1 MHSSTLLK
9 YLLVP
14 MVCYAVLSPYRSVL
28 KRFDDEITGPHDIK
42 KTRSIADTLPKVFP
56 KNHADFIAGKLKL
69 DAALAFGVNQLP
81 GNLKDWEI
89 RKAELKNG
97 IIKKTGVVINH
108 NLALDMKETGTI
120 QMKGY
125 SIKKITFQTRP
136 GIYATANLYIPEGK
150 GPFPGVIFM
159 IGHWLKGKIDAEGPQ
174 AVGHSLALNG
184 YVCLSI
190 DPWGSGERTTI
201 HGLFEDHGDENNLG
215 SSLMNI
221 GETLMG
227 MEITDNMRGV
237 DLLCSLPYVDSKNI
251 GATGASGGGN
261 QTMWL
266 TALDERIKAAMSVV
280 SVGTFQS
287 YIMGT
292 PCICEVVADAFDM
305 TEEAGIL
312 ALIAPR
318 AIKMCNHKKDD
329 NPAFFP
335 SEMIRSYTN
344 AKPVFTMYGAED
356 NISYQLFDLPH
367 GYMAE
372 DREAV
377 LGWFDLH
384 LKAIGDGSPKK
395 EIPFELL
402 PEEQLMVFPKGQR
415 DTDVSGTVEYCKR
428 RGKELRSVFLNAR
441 SGDAALKRRELSA
454 LLGVTEASGLKHVYE
469 YQQMNG
475 WDRFALASTDNKL
488 IPVLLRAPRDKGK
501 EIVIVCNPDGKENIP
516 RGLIDEIIQS
526 GKGVAVV
533 DLSGTGEA
541 SSTFV
546 GNNYRLGRLRT
557 VARSELWF
565 GRTMIGEWLNELTI
579 LIQFLNSRYKAV
591 KVNIDGTKEAGL
603 AGLFLSALGGH
614 VDQVTLREA
623 PVSYLFDTRD
633 GIDFFSAAIQLPGF
647 LNWGDVSLAAALGSK
662 NIVFINPVTIS
673 GQKITGNPLKEY
685 QREFEKTR
693 LDYRLPGNILFK

>member
-1 MHSSTLLK
+1 MK
-9 YLLVP
+9 YLLILYTCCVF
-14 MVCYAVLSPYRSVL
+14 LGPYHAAL
-28 KRFDDEITGPHDIK
+28 KSIDDETTGRQNF
-42 KTRSIADTLPKVFP
+42 KTIRPVTDTLPKVFP

-69 DAALAFGVNQLP
+69 DAALGFGVNQLP
-81 GNLKDWEI
+81 GNLKDWEKRRAEI
-89 RKAELKNG
+89 RNG

-108 NLALDMKETGTI
+108 GLALNMKETGTI

-125 SIKKITFQTRP
+125 TIKKITFQTRP

-201 HGLFEDHGDENNLG
+201 HGIFEDHGDENNLG

-227 MEITDNMRGV
+227 MEISDNMRGV

-344 AKPVFTMYGAED
+344 AKPIFTLYGVED
-356 NISYQLFDLPH
+356 NIAYQLFDLPH

-384 LKAIGDGSPKK
+384 LKAIGNGSPKK

-415 DTDVSGTVEYCKR
+415 DANVTGTVEYCKR
-428 RGKELRSVFLNAR
+428 RGKELRAVFLNTG
-441 SGDAALKRRELSA
+441 STDANLKRKELRNI
-454 LLGVTEASGLKHVYE
+454 LGVTETSNLNRVYE
-469 YQQMNG
+469 YPQVNG
-475 WDRFALASTDNKL
+475 WNRFALASSDNKL
-488 IPVLLRAPRDKGK
+488 IPVLIRPPRDNAK
-501 EIVIVCNPDGKENIP
+501 EFVIVCNPEGKDGIP
-516 RGLIDEIIQS
+516 PGLMDEIIQS
-526 GKGVAVV
+526 GKGIAII

-541 SSTFV
+541 SSTSF
-546 GNNYRLGRLRT
+546 GNSYRIGGLRT
-557 VARSELWF
+557 VSRSELWF
-565 GRTMIGEWLNELTI
+565 GRTMMGEWVKELKI
-579 LIQFLNSRYKAV
+579 LVQFLNSRYKG
-591 KVNIDGTKEAGL
+591 VNLSLDGTREAGM
-603 AGLFLSALGGH
+603 AGLYLSALEGN
-614 VDQVTLREA
+614 VDHLNLREA
-623 PVSYLFDTRD
+623 PVSYLFDTRE
-633 GIDFFSAAIQLPGF
+633 GIDFFSSAYHLPGF
-647 LNWGDVSLAAALGSK
+647 LNWGDVSLAAALSGK

-673 GQKITGNPLKEY
+673 GQKITGERLKEY
-685 QREFEKTR
+685 QREFEKIR
-693 LDYRLPGNILFK
+693 LNYRRPGNTLFK

>member
-1 MHSSTLLK
+1 MK
-9 YLLVP
+9 YLLILY
-14 MVCYAVLSPYRSVL
+14 VCSAVLSPHIAVS
-28 KRFDDEITGPHDIK
+28 KNFGDEIFDWHHEK
-42 KTRSIADTLPKVFP
+42 KIIFIADTLPKVFP
-56 KNHADFIAGKLKL
+56 KNHADLIADKLTL
-69 DAALAFGVNQLP
+69 DAAVGFGINQLP
-81 GNLKDWEI
+81 GDMKDWEK
-89 RKAELKNG
+89 RRTQLKTE

-108 NLALDMKETGTI
+108 NLDLNIKETGTI

-125 SIKKITFQTRP
+125 AIKKITFQTRP

-150 GPFPGVIFM
+150 GPFPAVIFM
-159 IGHWLKGKIDAEGPQ
+159 IGHWPKGKIDPEGPQ

-201 HGLFEDHGDENNLG
+201 HGIFEDHGDENNLG
-215 SSLMNI
+215 SSLLNI

-227 MEITDNMRGV
+227 IEISDNMRGV

-266 TALDERIKAAMSVV
+266 TAMDERIKAAMPVV

-292 PCICEVVADAFDM
+292 PCICEVVPDAFDM

-344 AKPVFTMYGAED
+344 AKPIFKLYGVED
-356 NISYQLFDLPH
+356 NIAYQLFDLRH

-384 LKAIGDGSPKK
+384 LKGNGNGYPKK
-395 EIPFELL
+395 EIQFDLL
-402 PEEQLMVFPKGQR
+402 PEKQLMVFPKGQR
-415 DTDVSGTVEYCKR
+415 DANVSGTVEYCKR
-428 RGKELRSVFLNAR
+428 RGNELRSAFLNASSTDTAIKRKELRN
-441 SGDAALKRRELSA
+441 
-454 LLGVTEASGLKHVYE
+454 LLGVSDTSILNHVYE
-469 YQQMNG
+469 YQQINE
-475 WDRFALASTDNKL
+475 WNRFALATSDNKL
-488 IPVLLRAPRDKGK
+488 IPVLVRTPKNNSN
-501 EIVIVCNPDGKENIP
+501 EFVIVCNPEGKDSISANF
-516 RGLIDEIIQS
+516 IDELIKS
-526 GKGVAVV
+526 GKGIAIV

-541 SSTFV
+541 SSTAI
-546 GNNYRLGRLRT
+546 GNNYRFGRLRT
-557 VARSELWF
+557 IARSELWF
-565 GRTMIGEWLNELTI
+565 GRTMIGEWVKELTTVS
-579 LIQFLNSRYKAV
+579 QFLNSKYKAA
-591 KVNIDGTKEAGL
+591 KLSIDGSKEAGL
-603 AGLFLSALGGH
+603 AGLFFSVLGGNIDH
-614 VDQVTLREA
+614 VTLRKS
-623 PVSYLFDTRD
+623 PVSYLFDTRE
-633 GIDFFSAAIQLPGF
+633 GIDFFSAAIHLPGF
-647 LNWGDVSLAAALGSK
+647 LEWGDVSLAAALSGK
-662 NIVFINPVTIS
+662 NILFNDPVTIS
-673 GQKITGNPLKEY
+673 GQKITGIKLEEY
-685 QREFEKTR
+685 QREFANVR
-693 LDYRLPGNILFK
+693 LHYMQPGNTVFK

>member
-1 MHSSTLLK
+1 M
-9 YLLVP
+9 
-14 MVCYAVLSPYRSVL
+14 
-28 KRFDDEITGPHDIK
+28 RFE
-42 KTRSIADTLPKVFP
+42 A
-56 KNHADFIAGKLKL
+56 
-69 DAALAFGVNQLP
+69 NQLP
-81 GNLKDWEI
+81 GNMKDWEM
-89 RKAELKNG
+89 RRAELRNV

-108 NLALDMKETGTI
+108 NLALNIKETGTI

-136 GIYATANLYIPEGK
+136 GIYATANLYIPDGK
-150 GPFPGVIFM
+150 GPFPAVIFM
-159 IGHWLKGKIDAEGPQ
+159 IGHWLKGKIDTEGPQ

-201 HGLFEDHGDENNLG
+201 HGIFEDHGDENNLG

-227 MEITDNMRGV
+227 MEISDNMRGV

-266 TALDERIKAAMSVV
+266 TALDERIKAAMPVV

-329 NPAFFP
+329 NPVFFP
-335 SEMIRSYTN
+335 SEMIRSYNN
-344 AKPVFTMYGAED
+344 AKPIFKLYGAED
-356 NISYQLFDLPH
+356 NITYQLFDLPH

-384 LKAIGDGSPKK
+384 LKGIGNGSPKK

-415 DTDVSGTVEYCKR
+415 DADVTGTVEYCKR
-428 RGKELRSVFLNAR
+428 RGNELRSVFLNTT
-441 SGDAALKRRELSA
+441 STNAAIKRKELRNI
-454 LLGVTEASGLKHVYE
+454 LGVTETSILK
-469 YQQMNG
+469 
-475 WDRFALASTDNKL
+475 SC
-488 IPVLLRAPRDKGK
+488 LR
-501 EIVIVCNPDGKENIP
+501 I
-516 RGLIDEIIQS
+516 
-526 GKGVAVV
+526 
-533 DLSGTGEA
+533 
-541 SSTFV
+541 SS
-546 GNNYRLGRLRT
+546 
-557 VARSELWF
+557 
-565 GRTMIGEWLNELTI
+565 
-579 LIQFLNSRYKAV
+579 K
-591 KVNIDGTKEAGL
+591 
-603 AGLFLSALGGH
+603 
-614 VDQVTLREA
+614 
-623 PVSYLFDTRD
+623 
-633 GIDFFSAAIQLPGF
+633 
-647 LNWGDVSLAAALGSK
+647 
-662 NIVFINPVTIS
+662 
-673 GQKITGNPLKEY
+673 
-685 QREFEKTR
+685 
-693 LDYRLPGNILFK
+693 

>member
-1 MHSSTLLK
+1 MK
-9 YLLVP
+9 YLLVAF
-14 MVCYAVLSPYRSVL
+14 VCFAVLSSYSPVT
-28 KRFDDEITGPHDIK
+28 DP
-42 KTRSIADTLPKVFP
+42 LPKVFP
-56 KNHADFIAGKLKL
+56 KNHADLIAGKLKL
-69 DAALAFGVNQLP
+69 DAALRFEANQLP
-81 GNLKDWEI
+81 GSMKDWEM
-89 RKAELKNG
+89 RRAELRNV

-108 NLALDMKETGTI
+108 NLALNIKETGTI

-136 GIYATANLYIPEGK
+136 GVYATANLYIPDGK
-150 GPFPGVIFM
+150 GPFPAVIFM
-159 IGHWLKGKIDAEGPQ
+159 IGHWLKGKIDTEGPQ

-201 HGLFEDHGDENNLG
+201 HGIFEDHGDENNLG

-227 MEITDNMRGV
+227 MEISDNMRGV

-266 TALDERIKAAMSVV
+266 TALDERIKAAMPVV

-329 NPAFFP
+329 NPVFFP
-335 SEMIRSYTN
+335 SEMIRSYNN
-344 AKPVFTMYGAED
+344 AKPIFKLYGAED
-356 NISYQLFDLPH
+356 NITYQLFDLPH

-384 LKAIGDGSPKK
+384 LKGIGNGSPKK

-415 DTDVSGTVEYCKR
+415 DADVTGTVEYCKR
-428 RGKELRSVFLNAR
+428 RGNELRSVFLNTTSTNAEI
-441 SGDAALKRRELSA
+441 KRKELRNI
-454 LLGVTEASGLKHVYE
+454 LGVTETSILNHVYDYE
-469 YQQMNG
+469 QMNG
-475 WDRFALASTDNKL
+475 WNRFALATSDNKL
-488 IPVLLRAPRDKGK
+488 IPVLLRSPRDNSK
-501 EIVIVCNPDGKENIP
+501 EFVIVCNPEGKDSIP
-516 RGLIDEIIQS
+516 PGLIDEIIKS
-526 GKGVAVV
+526 GKGIAIV

-541 SSTFV
+541 SSTYI
-546 GNNYRLGRLRT
+546 GNNYRIGGLRT
-557 VARSELWF
+557 IARSELWF
-565 GRTMIGEWLNELTI
+565 GRTMIGEWVKELNI
-579 LIQFLNSRYKAV
+579 LIQFLHSRYKAV
-591 KVNIDGTKEAGL
+591 KVSIDGSKEAAL
-603 AGLFLSALGGH
+603 AGLFLSALEGN
-614 VDQVTLREA
+614 VDHLTLREA
-623 PVSYLFDTRD
+623 PVSYLFDTRE
-633 GIDFFSAAIQLPGF
+633 GIDFYSAAVNVPGF
-647 LNWGDVSLAAALGSK
+647 LVWGDVSLAAALSGK
-662 NIVFINPVTIS
+662 NIVFIDPVTIS
-673 GQKITGNPLKEY
+673 GQKIAGNNLKEY
-685 QREFEKTR
+685 QKEFETLR
-693 LDYRLPGNILFK
+693 LNYRQPGNTVFK

>member
-1 MHSSTLLK
+1 MLK
-9 YLLVP
+9 YLLITFVGF
-14 MVCYAVLSPYRSVL
+14 VVLSSYYPAL
-28 KRFDDEITGPHDIK
+28 KWFGAKTIDPHDIRRI
-42 KTRSIADTLPKVFP
+42 RSVTDSLPRVFP
-56 KNHADFIAGKLKL
+56 KNHPDFIADKLRL
-69 DAALAFGVNQLP
+69 DAAFGFGVNQLP
-81 GNLKDWEI
+81 GNRKDWEK
-89 RKAELKNG
+89 RRTALKND

-108 NLALDMKETGTI
+108 NLALNVKETGTL

-125 SIKKITFQTRP
+125 VIKKITFQTRP
-136 GIYATANLYIPEGK
+136 GIYATANLYIPDGK
-150 GPFPGVIFM
+150 GPFPAVIFM
-159 IGHWLKGKIDAEGPQ
+159 IGHWPKGKIDPEGPQ

-201 HGLFEDHGDENNLG
+201 HGIFEDHGDENNLG

-227 MEITDNMRGV
+227 IEISDNMRGV
-237 DLLCSLPYVDSKNI
+237 DLLSSLSYVDSKSI

-266 TALDERIKAAMSVV
+266 TALDERIKAAMPVV

-344 AKPVFTMYGAED
+344 AKPIFSMYGVED
-356 NISYQLFDLPH
+356 NIAFQLFDLPH
-367 GYMAE
+367 GYKAE

-384 LKAIGDGSPKK
+384 LKSIGNGSPKK
-395 EIPFELL
+395 EISFELL
-402 PEEQLMVFPKGQR
+402 PEEQLMVFPKGKR
-415 DTDVSGTVEYCKR
+415 DDNVTGTVEYCKR
-428 RGKELRSVFLNAR
+428 RGNELRSVLLNT
-441 SGDAALKRRELSA
+441 SSTDAASKRKELRNI
-454 LLGVTEASGLKHVYE
+454 LGVADTSILKHVHE
-469 YQQMNG
+469 YQQLNE
-475 WDRFALASTDNKL
+475 WNRFALATSDNKL
-488 IPVLLRAPRDKGK
+488 IPVLLRSPRDDAK
-501 EIVIVCNPDGKENIP
+501 EFVIVCNPQGKENIP
-516 RGLIDEIIQS
+516 PDLINEIIQS
-526 GKGVAVV
+526 GKGIAIV
-533 DLSGTGEA
+533 DLSGTGES
-541 SSTFV
+541 SSTYP
-546 GNNYRLGRLRT
+546 GNNYRKGGLRT
-557 VARSELWF
+557 IARSELWF
-565 GRTMIGEWLNELTI
+565 GRTMMGEWVKELNI

-591 KVNIDGTKEAGL
+591 KVNIDGSKEAGL
-603 AGLFLSALGGH
+603 AGLYLSALEGD

-623 PVSYLFDTRD
+623 PVSYLFDIRE
-633 GIDFFSAAIQLPGF
+633 GIDFYSAAIHLPGF
-647 LNWGDVSLAAALGSK
+647 LNWGDVSLAAALSGK
-662 NIVFINPVTIS
+662 NILFIDPVTIS
-673 GQKITGNPLKEY
+673 GRKIAGNRLKDC
-685 QREFEKTR
+685 QREFEQLR
-693 LDYRLPGNILFK
+693 LNYRQPGTIVFK

>member
-1 MHSSTLLK
+1 
-9 YLLVP
+9 
-14 MVCYAVLSPYRSVL
+14 L
-28 KRFDDEITGPHDIK
+28 KRSGDEAIDRHDIK
-42 KTRSIADTLPKVFP
+42 KIRPITDPLPKVFP
-56 KNHADFIAGKLKL
+56 KNHTDLIAGKLRL
-69 DAALAFGVNQLP
+69 DAALGFGVNQLP
-81 GNLKDWEI
+81 GNMKDWEK
-89 RKAELKNG
+89 RRAQLKNE

-108 NLALDMKETGTI
+108 NLALNMKETGTI

-125 SIKKITFQTRP
+125 AIKKITFQTCP
-136 GIYATANLYIPEGK
+136 GIYATANLYIPDGK
-150 GPFPGVIFM
+150 GPFPAVIFM
-159 IGHWLKGKIDAEGPQ
+159 IGHWLKGKIDAGGPQ

-201 HGLFEDHGDENNLG
+201 HGIFEDHGDENNLG

-227 MEITDNMRGV
+227 MEISDNMRGV

-266 TALDERIKAAMSVV
+266 TALDERIKAAMPVV

-329 NPAFFP
+329 NPVFFP

-344 AKPVFTMYGAED
+344 AKPIFKLYGVED
-356 NISYQLFDLPH
+356 NITFQLFDLPH

-377 LGWFDLH
+377 LGWFDMH
-384 LKAIGDGSPKK
+384 LKGIGNGSPKK

-415 DTDVSGTVEYCKR
+415 DANVTGTVEYCKR
-428 RGKELRSVFLNAR
+428 RGNELRSVFLNTT
-441 SGDAALKRRELSA
+441 STDAEIKRKDLRNI
-454 LLGVTEASGLKHVYE
+454 LGVTETSILKHVYE

-475 WDRFALASTDNKL
+475 WNRFALASSDNKL
-488 IPVLLRAPRDKGK
+488 IPVLLRSPRDNAK
-501 EIVIVCNPDGKENIP
+501 EFVIVCNPEGKDSIP
-516 RGLIDEIIQS
+516 PGLIDEIIRS
-526 GKGVAVV
+526 GKGIAIV

-541 SSTFV
+541 SSTSV
-546 GNNYRLGRLRT
+546 GNNYRTGGLRT
-557 VARSELWF
+557 IARSELWF
-565 GRTMIGEWLNELTI
+565 GRTMIGEWVKELKI
-579 LIQFLNSRYKAV
+579 LIQFLNSKYKGV
-591 KVNIDGTKEAGL
+591 KVSIDGSKEAGL
-603 AGLFLSALGGH
+603 AGLFLSALEGN
-614 VDQVTLREA
+614 VDNLTLREA
-623 PVSYLFDTRD
+623 PVSYLFDTRE
-633 GIDFFSAAIQLPGF
+633 GIDFFSAAIHLPGF
-647 LNWGDVSLAAALGSK
+647 LTWGDVSLAAALSGK
-662 NIVFINPVTIS
+662 NMVFIDPVTIS
-673 GQKITGNPLKEY
+673 GQKITGNRLKEY
-685 QREFEKTR
+685 QREFEKLR
-693 LDYRLPGNILFK
+693 LNYRQPGNTEFK